1 MKNNQQKMWGILV
14 HLSYHMWQTKFET
27 LPFDDDTWTYILEK
41 SKESGFNT
49 IVLDCG
55 DGIQYATHP
64 EISMNGAWSR
74 TRVRREVARAKEM
87 GINLIPKLNFST
99 GHKMWLHEYER
110 MISTPPYYRLCN
122 DLIHEVYE
130 LFDHPEYIHL
140 GMDEE
145 IDWVCAKD
153 EFVVYRKGE
162 LFWHDLRYLFD
173 CVHDTGAK
181 PWIWA
186 DPLFEHTEEFM
197 KRIDP
202 EEVLLSPWYYNAFH
216 EEHFTPIEKWEKD
229 PGDGADGEIKFI
241 EQIPQKV
248 KIRECAAKF
257 MEKGYSYVPTGSVY
271 WHNDY
276 NMPEMVEYFEKG
288 APKREQIVGYIT
300 APWVTTRPGERNDRD
315 FAESFETMK
324 KAMEYY
330 KSL

>member
-1 MKNNQQKMWGILV
+1 MQKNQKKMWGMLV
-14 HLSYHMWQTKFET
+14 HLSMHMWQEKFET
-27 LPFDDDTWTYILEK
+27 LPFDDDLWDYILEK

-55 DGIQYATHP
+55 DGIQYATRP

-74 TRVRREVARAKEM
+74 SRVRREVARAKEM
-87 GINLIPKLNFST
+87 GISLIPKLNFST

-130 LFDHPEYIHL
+130 LFDHPDYIHS
-140 GMDEE
+140 GSTPRS
-145 IDWVCAKD
+145 W
-153 EFVVYRKGE
+153 RKGE
-162 LFWHDLRYLFD
+162 LFWHDMRYLLD

-186 DPLFEHTEEFM
+186 DSLFEHTEEFM
-197 KRIDP
+197 KHIEPD
-202 EEVLLSPWYYNAFH
+202 ELILSPWYYNAFH
-216 EEHFTPIEKWEKD
+216 EEHFTPVEKWEKN
-229 PGDGADGEIKFI
+229 PGDGAEGEIKFI

-248 KIRECAAKF
+248 KIRECAAKL
-257 MEKGYSYVPTGSVY
+257 MEKGYTYVPTGSVF

-288 APKREQIVGYIT
+288 APKREQVLGYIT
-300 APWVTTRPGERNDRD
+300 APWKATLPEGKAD
-315 FAESFETMK
+315 FDESFETMK